1 MSDIDFVKIRKL
13 YEQLPSGPRADLR
26 RVGQLDEI
34 SEIAASYRLFPGR
47 RIDRGLQRVLFCLP
61 WIKHGTGSL
70 GAALAA
76 KKINERRLFQVIRSE
91 SPNDLIQLRRL
102 LQWAEPTADWADFGP
117 QILYWNDHN
126 KRRLLESYYIGNTE
140 SVQS

>member
-1 MSDIDFVKIRKL
+1 MSDIDFVELRKH
-13 YEQLPSGPRADLR
+13 YERIPKGLQADLR
-26 RVGQLDEI
+26 RVTKLDDI
-34 SEIAASYRLFPGR
+34 PEIAVSYRLFPGR
-47 RIDRGLQRVLFCLP
+47 RIDKGLQRVLFCLP
-61 WIKHGTGSL
+61 WVKHGTGPI
-70 GAALAA
+70 GASLAA
-76 KKINERRLFQVIRSE
+76 AHINEKRLFQVIRSE

-126 KRRLLESYYIGNTE
+126 KRRLLESYYIGNPE